1 VKVRLAGLVVL
12 AALLFVIVPVRG
24 PLPAHASHTFSPTL
38 LWPDLHAAG
47 DHTIGYATCPQ
58 SYPTTW
64 LNGIEQSWD
73 AILPAWDFYQVNG
86 CNSNVILD
94 WEGQFGSCEAPP
106 PNGINKPTAVACFLW
121 TDVPHGF
128 HRDIT
133 SAKILFDV
141 NHPQGHQFSSWGP
154 NWQRAITAHEW
165 GHVLGLADHLNP
177 DGSEQDMCVINSIV
191 GMADISRKATDNPCF
206 TAPTSPDIGSVVC
219 KVYGCHPNG
228 AFVHTPSTV
237 YVLQGNQ
244 KRHVLNS
251 ATWSDFSDVISITDD
266 EAKAYLDGPDAGFR
280 PGKLIASGGAVF
292 LITNDGADWYLG
304 QKRWVTSP
312 SVLSQCFPNVT
323 VWGPYDAGLVN
334 RHTNGDPIYGC
345 VPKHP
350 NGTAVVVSGDAVWFI
365 HATLRRWVISQAVQN
380 SWFFGPDLVLISF
393 AERNSYTQGSNIG
406 FRPGR
411 LIRKSSTGEIF
422 FVTNEGEFGLATK
435 RYVMN
440 GTTLGCLFPGI
451 PWIEASDFEADSHPT
466 GTPIQIPAC

>member
-106 PNGINKPTAVACFLW
+106 PNGIN
-121 TDVPHGF
+121 
-128 HRDIT
+128 
-133 SAKILFDV
+133 
-141 NHPQGHQFSSWGP
+141 
-154 NWQRAITAHEW
+154 
-165 GHVLGLADHLNP
+165 
-177 DGSEQDMCVINSIV
+177 
-191 GMADISRKATDNPCF
+191 
-206 TAPTSPDIGSVVC
+206 
-219 KVYGCHPNG
+219 
-228 AFVHTPSTV
+228 
-237 YVLQGNQ
+237 
-244 KRHVLNS
+244 
-251 ATWSDFSDVISITDD
+251 
-266 EAKAYLDGPDAGFR
+266 
-280 PGKLIASGGAVF
+280 
-292 LITNDGADWYLG
+292 
-304 QKRWVTSP
+304 
-312 SVLSQCFPNVT
+312 
-323 VWGPYDAGLVN
+323 
-334 RHTNGDPIYGC
+334 
-345 VPKHP
+345 
-350 NGTAVVVSGDAVWFI
+350 
-365 HATLRRWVISQAVQN
+365 
-380 SWFFGPDLVLISF
+380 
-393 AERNSYTQGSNIG
+393 
-406 FRPGR
+406 R